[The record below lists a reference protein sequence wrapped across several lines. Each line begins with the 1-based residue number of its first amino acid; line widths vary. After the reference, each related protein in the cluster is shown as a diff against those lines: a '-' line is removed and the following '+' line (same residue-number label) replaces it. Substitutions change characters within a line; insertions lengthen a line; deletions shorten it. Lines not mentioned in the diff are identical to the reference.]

1 MALTET
7 TEYDKIE
14 VVGIYKAVQVRK
26 ANVIKKD
33 DAELTRSF
41 ERYVLDS
48 DADVSK
54 EPAEVQAICNAVW
67 TDAIKDSWKKK
78 QEADKIGS
86 EIIPNLLAEQGLSSL
101 KLADGSSVDIR
112 KSYNCTIKKDQ
123 VESAFEWLRNNGL
136 GDLIKN
142 EVAVQFGK
150 GEDNKAEQL
159 LGLAVREGY
168 EPSQKQKVEPMTLK
182 ALFRERIEAGLDMPS
197 DFFHTFV
204 KDQTKI
210 GRKS

>member
-1 MALTET
+1 MIYIRKERLMSEINNIDFEQDQQEVLEKTDIKTLSHYCLMLQNYEDQLVNM
-7 TEYDKIE
+7 EKDMKKI
-14 VVGIYKAVQVRK
+14 
-26 ANVIKKD
+26 
-33 DAELTRSF
+33 
-41 ERYVLDS
+41 
-48 DADVSK
+48 K
-54 EPAEVQAICNAVW
+54 EQ
-67 TDAIKDSWKKK
+67 
-78 QEADKIGS
+78 ADKIGS
-86 EIIPNLLAEQGLSSL
+86 EIIPNLLAEQGLASL
-101 KLADGSSVDIR
+101 KLADGSSVDIK

-123 VESAFEWLRNNGL
+123 LESAFKWLRNNGL
-136 GDLIKN
+136 GDIIKN

-197 DFFHTFV
+197 EFFHTFV

>member
-1 MALTET
+1 MEINDIDFEEDQQDL
-7 TEYDKIE
+7 IE
-14 VVGIYKAVQVRK
+14 KTDIQTLASYCQ
-26 ANVIKKD
+26 
-33 DAELTRSF
+33 ELQQ
-41 ERYVLDS
+41 
-48 DADVSK
+48 K
-54 EPAEVQAICNAVW
+54 EDEISSLE
-67 TDAIKDSWKKK
+67 DLLKKKK

-101 KLADGSSVDIR
+101 KLADGSSVDVR
-112 KSYNCTIKKDQ
+112 KSYNCTIKKDEM
-123 VESAFEWLRNNGL
+123 ESAYNWIRENGL
-136 GDLIKN
+136 GDIIKN

-182 ALFRERIEAGLDMPS
+182 ALFRERVEAGLDMPS
-197 DFFHTFV
+197 QFFHTFV

>member
-1 MALTET
+1 MEINDIDF
-7 TEYDKIE
+7 EQDQQEIIE
-14 VVGIYKAVQVRK
+14 KTDISTLSRYCLMLQNLEDQMLNMEKDL
-26 ANVIKKD
+26 KK
-33 DAELTRSF
+33 L
-41 ERYVLDS
+41 
-48 DADVSK
+48 K
-54 EPAEVQAICNAVW
+54 E
-67 TDAIKDSWKKK
+67 
-78 QEADKIGS
+78 EADKIGS
-86 EIIPNLLAEQGLSSL
+86 EIIPSLLAEQGLASL

-197 DFFHTFV
+197 EFFNTFV

-210 GRKS
+210 GRK

>member
-1 MALTET
+1 MSTLTLDDLE
-7 TEYDKIE
+7 EDQQHLIE
-14 VVGIYKAVQVRK
+14 QTDIQTLASYCHELQAHEEEIERLEESIKYK
-26 ANVIKKD
+26 
-33 DAELTRSF
+33 
-41 ERYVLDS
+41 
-48 DADVSK
+48 K
-54 EPAEVQAICNAVW
+54 EQ
-67 TDAIKDSWKKK
+67 
-78 QEADKIGS
+78 ADKISS

-101 KLADGSSVDIR
+101 KLADGSGVEVKKTYS
-112 KSYNCTIKKDQ
+112 CTVKKDS
-123 VESAFEWLRNNGL
+123 VESAYNWLRENEL

-159 LGLAVREGY
+159 LNLAVQEGY
-168 EPSQKQKVEPMTLK
+168 EPSQKQKVEPMVLK

-210 GRKS
+210 SRKS

>member
-1 MALTET
+1 MSEINDIDLEQDQQQILEKT
-7 TEYDKIE
+7 D
-14 VVGIYKAVQVRK
+14 
-26 ANVIKKD
+26 IKTLSHYCLMLQNYEDQISNMEKD
-33 DAELTRSF
+33 IKNI
-41 ERYVLDS
+41 
-48 DADVSK
+48 K
-54 EPAEVQAICNAVW
+54 EQ
-67 TDAIKDSWKKK
+67 
-78 QEADKIGS
+78 ADKISS
-86 EIIPNLLAEQGLSSL
+86 EVIPNLLAEQGLSSL

-123 VESAFEWLRNNGL
+123 MDLAYNWLRENGL
-136 GDLIKN
+136 GDIIKN

-159 LGLAVREGY
+159 LGLAVQEGF

-197 DFFHTFV
+197 QFFHTFV

-210 GRKS
+210 GRK

>member
-1 MALTET
+1 MEINDIDF
-7 TEYDKIE
+7 EQDQQEIIE
-14 VVGIYKAVQVRK
+14 KTDISTLSRYCLMLQNLEDQMLNMEKDL
-26 ANVIKKD
+26 KK
-33 DAELTRSF
+33 L
-41 ERYVLDS
+41 
-48 DADVSK
+48 K
-54 EPAEVQAICNAVW
+54 E
-67 TDAIKDSWKKK
+67 
-78 QEADKIGS
+78 EADKIGS
-86 EIIPNLLAEQGLSSL
+86 EIIPSLLAEQGLASL

-142 EVAVQFGK
+142 EVAVQCGK

-182 ALFRERIEAGLDMPS
+182 ALYRERIEAGLDMPS
-197 DFFHTFV
+197 EFFNTFV

-210 GRKS
+210 GRK

>member
-1 MALTET
+1 MSEINDIDFEEDQQEIIEKTDIVSLANYCKELKAYED
-7 TEYDKIE
+7 EISDLEDKI
-14 VVGIYKAVQVRK
+14 KF
-26 ANVIKKD
+26 KK
-33 DAELTRSF
+33 E
-41 ERYVLDS
+41 
-48 DADVSK
+48 K
-54 EPAEVQAICNAVW
+54 
-67 TDAIKDSWKKK
+67 
-78 QEADKIGS
+78 ADKISS
-86 EIIPNLLAEQGLSSL
+86 EIIPNMLAEQGLSSL

-123 VESAFEWLRNNGL
+123 MDLAYNWLRENGL
-136 GDLIKN
+136 GDIIKN

-159 LGLAVREGY
+159 LGLAVQEGF

-210 GRKS
+210 GRK

>member
-1 MALTET
+1 MVEINDIDF
-7 TEYDKIE
+7 EQDQQDIIE
-14 VVGIYKAVQVRK
+14 KTD
-26 ANVIKKD
+26 IKTLSHYCLMLQNYEDQIGNLEKD
-33 DAELTRSF
+33 LKS
-41 ERYVLDS
+41 V
-48 DADVSK
+48 K
-54 EPAEVQAICNAVW
+54 EQ
-67 TDAIKDSWKKK
+67 
-78 QEADKIGS
+78 ADKISS
-86 EIIPNLLAEQGLSSL
+86 EVIPNLLAEQGLSSL

-123 VESAFEWLRNNGL
+123 MDLAYNWLRENGL
-136 GDLIKN
+136 GDIIKN

-159 LGLAVREGY
+159 LGLAVQEGF

-197 DFFHTFV
+197 QFFHTFV

-210 GRKS
+210 GRK

>member
-1 MALTET
+1 MSEINFEEDQQDL
-7 TEYDKIE
+7 IE
-14 VVGIYKAVQVRK
+14 KTDIQTLAGFCRDLQAYENEIAKLEELV
-26 ANVIKKD
+26 KD
-33 DAELTRSF
+33 
-41 ERYVLDS
+41 
-48 DADVSK
+48 
-54 EPAEVQAICNAVW
+54 
-67 TDAIKDSWKKK
+67 KK
-78 QEADKIGS
+78 QKADKISS
-86 EIIPNLLAEQGLSSL
+86 EIIPNLLAEQGLASL
-101 KLADGSSVDIR
+101 KLADGSSVDIK

-123 VESAFEWLRNNGL
+123 MESAFEWLRNNGL
-136 GDLIKN
+136 GDIIKN

-159 LGLAVREGY
+159 LGLAVREGF

-204 KDQTKI
+204 KDQTKL

>member
-1 MALTET
+1 MEINDIDF
-7 TEYDKIE
+7 EQDQQEIIE
-14 VVGIYKAVQVRK
+14 KTDISTLSRYCLMLQNLEDQMLNMEKDL
-26 ANVIKKD
+26 KK
-33 DAELTRSF
+33 L
-41 ERYVLDS
+41 
-48 DADVSK
+48 K
-54 EPAEVQAICNAVW
+54 E
-67 TDAIKDSWKKK
+67 
-78 QEADKIGS
+78 EADKIGS
-86 EIIPNLLAEQGLSSL
+86 EIIPSLLAEQGLASL

-182 ALFRERIEAGLDMPS
+182 ALYRERIEAGLDMPS
-197 DFFHTFV
+197 EFFNTFV

-210 GRKS
+210 GRK

>member
-1 MALTET
+1 MSEINDIDFEQDQQEVLEKTDIKTLSHYCLMLQNYEDQLINM
-7 TEYDKIE
+7 EKDMKKI
-14 VVGIYKAVQVRK
+14 
-26 ANVIKKD
+26 
-33 DAELTRSF
+33 
-41 ERYVLDS
+41 
-48 DADVSK
+48 K
-54 EPAEVQAICNAVW
+54 EQ
-67 TDAIKDSWKKK
+67 
-78 QEADKIGS
+78 ADKIGS
-86 EIIPNLLAEQGLSSL
+86 EIIPNLLAEQGLASL
-101 KLADGSSVDIR
+101 KLADGSSIDIK

-123 VESAFEWLRNNGL
+123 LESAFEWLRNNGL
-136 GDLIKN
+136 GDIIKN

-210 GRKS
+210 GRK

>member
-1 MALTET
+1 MEINDIDF
-7 TEYDKIE
+7 EQDQQEIIE
-14 VVGIYKAVQVRK
+14 KTDISTLSRYCLMLQNLEDQMLNMEKDL
-26 ANVIKKD
+26 KK
-33 DAELTRSF
+33 L
-41 ERYVLDS
+41 
-48 DADVSK
+48 K
-54 EPAEVQAICNAVW
+54 E
-67 TDAIKDSWKKK
+67 
-78 QEADKIGS
+78 EADKIGS
-86 EIIPNLLAEQGLSSL
+86 EIIPSLLAEQGLASL

-123 VESAFEWLRNNGL
+123 VESAFQWLRDNGL
-136 GDLIKN
+136 GDIIKN

-197 DFFHTFV
+197 EFFNTFV

-210 GRKS
+210 GRK

>member
-1 MALTET
+1 MEINDIDF
-7 TEYDKIE
+7 EQDQQEIIE
-14 VVGIYKAVQVRK
+14 KTDISTLSRYCLMLQNLEDQMLNMEKDL
-26 ANVIKKD
+26 KK
-33 DAELTRSF
+33 L
-41 ERYVLDS
+41 
-48 DADVSK
+48 K
-54 EPAEVQAICNAVW
+54 E
-67 TDAIKDSWKKK
+67 
-78 QEADKIGS
+78 EADKIGS

-101 KLADGSSVDIR
+101 KLADGSSIDIR

-123 VESAFEWLRNNGL
+123 VESAFKWLRDNGL

-182 ALFRERIEAGLDMPS
+182 ALYRERIEAGLDMPS
-197 DFFHTFV
+197 EFFNTFV

-210 GRKS
+210 GRK

>member
-1 MALTET
+1 MSSIDFEQDQQEVLEKTDIKTLSHYCLMLQNYEDQLINM
-7 TEYDKIE
+7 EKDMKKI
-14 VVGIYKAVQVRK
+14 
-26 ANVIKKD
+26 
-33 DAELTRSF
+33 
-41 ERYVLDS
+41 
-48 DADVSK
+48 K
-54 EPAEVQAICNAVW
+54 EQ
-67 TDAIKDSWKKK
+67 
-78 QEADKIGS
+78 ADKIGS
-86 EIIPNLLAEQGLSSL
+86 EIIPNLLAEQGLASL
-101 KLADGSSVDIR
+101 KLADGSSVDIK

-123 VESAFEWLRNNGL
+123 LESAFEWLRNNGL
-136 GDLIKN
+136 GDIIKN

-150 GEDNKAEQL
+150 GEDTKAEQL

-210 GRKS
+210 SRKS